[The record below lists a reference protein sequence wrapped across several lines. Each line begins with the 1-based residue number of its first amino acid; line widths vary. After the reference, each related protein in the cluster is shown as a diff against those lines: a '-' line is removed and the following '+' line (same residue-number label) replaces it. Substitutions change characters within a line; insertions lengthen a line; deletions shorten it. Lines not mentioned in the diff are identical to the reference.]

1 MKSVSTFNNIIP
13 DKRGISE
20 HNASTPVNSGRRKSS
35 FMG

>member
-1 MKSVSTFNNIIP
+1 MKSVSTFKIP